1 MKKLFTILMALM
13 VLSFSQCKPT
23 PENGDGEKVKI
34 TCEIPINGGSR
45 SDFSNLLT
53 NGKIN
58 WSHGTEYVY
67 LAIHGAEPQIIE
79 LSATAV
85 GYPYVLM
92 FEGEVEA
99 GVIQDDEEY
108 DIWYFGDSREKGDAY
123 YQLLGGS
130 NGPKFIKG
138 SLAQQSGQLDDL
150 GDCHIATTKVVPTIS
165 EVDRS
170 VKLSLTGTLKN
181 QIAILL
187 LNLENVNELYGDA
200 IVGTEYSLEYN
211 GDRYEFKVVEKSDA
225 KISIVQP
232 AVKGMSYIALLPNV
246 KENTEIRYDENNSIY
261 ECIIYGEIK
270 SNQLYYKANGDKMEV
285 LEWHTV
291 SSGGID
297 HDGHVHRYVD
307 LGLPSKTLWAIRNV
321 GADTIYE
328 YGDYFAW
335 GEIETKYDKGYLVS
349 NSNMLNKKLF
359 GDTPVSREDSIVGIS
374 GNANYDA
381 ATAIWGEEWRMPT
394 NDECRELFVYC
405 KREPMKMPTPITD
418 KTPNGYVN
426 GYMFTGPNG
435 NHIFLPAAG
444 WRDSETY
451 NGVVED
457 IYKANIIGHYW
468 HSSVLNYN
476 GSGVLH
482 LESGWSTVDYY
493 ASRHYGCTIRP
504 VMVKKAD
511 EIK

>member
-1 MKKLFTILMALM
+1 MKKLFAILMALM
-13 VLSFSQCKPT
+13 ALCFTQCKPT
-23 PENGDGEKVKI
+23 PDGGDDETRKVKVS
-34 TCEIPINGGSR
+34 CVIPLNNGSR

-53 NGKIN
+53 NGKVN
-58 WSHGTEYVY
+58 WAEGAEYVY
-67 LAIHGAEPQIIE
+67 LAIHGESPQLVE
-79 LSATAV
+79 LEAHANGTPAV
-85 GYPYVLM
+85 LR
-92 FEGEVEA
+92 FEGKVTE
-99 GVIQDDEEY
+99 GLIKSGEEY
-108 DIWYFGDSREKGDAY
+108 DIWYFGDSRDKGNAY
-123 YQLLGGS
+123 YTLSGDYKSLSGS
-130 NGPKFIKG
+130 I
-138 SLAQQSGQLDDL
+138 AQQSGQLKDL

-165 EVDRS
+165 EVDGS

-232 AVKGMSYIALLPNV
+232 AAKGMSYIALLPNV

-291 SSGGID
+291 SSGGIE

-335 GEIETKYDKGYLVS
+335 GETKTKYDKGYLVS
-349 NSNMLNKKLF
+349 NSKMLNENLF
-359 GDTPVSREDSIVGIS
+359 GNTPVSREDSIVGIS
-374 GNANYDA
+374 GNAEYDA
-381 ATAIWGEEWRMPT
+381 ARAIWGKEWRMPT

-457 IYKANIIGHYW
+457 IYKVNIIGHYW
-468 HSSVLNYN
+468 HSSVLNY

-511 EIK
+511 EIDHE